1 MEARLKQMIAERER
15 QLEQRSEELAGTCT
29 TRVALSF
36 KARLR
41 LSLVVVTTTSPTHTN
56 REP

>member
-15 QLEQRSEELAGTCT
+15 QLEQRSEELAGICT
-29 TRVALSF
+29 TLVALSF

-41 LSLVVVTTTSPTHTN
+41 LL
-56 REP
+56 